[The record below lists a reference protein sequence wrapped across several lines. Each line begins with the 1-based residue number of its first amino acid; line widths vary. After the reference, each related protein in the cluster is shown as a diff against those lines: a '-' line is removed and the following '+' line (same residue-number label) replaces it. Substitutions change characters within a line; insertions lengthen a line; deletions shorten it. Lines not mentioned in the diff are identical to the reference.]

1 MSTSLEWQSFR
12 LRLESLKET
21 VAEEI
26 RSYPPPIPACD
37 AHYNYLLELRRILPQ
52 ELARFDHAA
61 KDGLLTI
68 EDFIRR
74 SPCKEA
80 VSKLVPKS

>member
-1 MSTSLEWQSFR
+1 M
-12 LRLESLKET
+12 
-21 VAEEI
+21 
-26 RSYPPPIPACD
+26 
-37 AHYNYLLELRRILPQ
+37 LPQ
-52 ELARFDHAA
+52 ELARLDHAA

-80 VSKLVPKS
+80 LSKLVPKN